1 MTDAPLF
8 VLDANVFIQAK
19 RLYYAFDLA
28 PKFWDSLVLHASSGK
43 VVSIDR
49 VKHELDKGK
58 DDLTEWSNGHF
69 HSAFAS
75 TDEEDIIKS
84 YSEIIA
90 WVQGQPQFSDAA
102 KTEFATVADGWL
114 IAYAKVKGKV
124 IVTQELPAPD
134 AKSRVPIP
142 NVCEAFDVPFV
153 DTFEMLRRLGVRFG

>member
-1 MTDAPLF
+1 MTDVPVF

-28 PKFWDSLVLHASSGK
+28 PKFWDSLVLHANNK
-43 VVSIDR
+43 QLESIDR
-49 VKHELDKGK
+49 IKLELDKGK
-58 DDLTEWSNGHF
+58 DDLTTWANGHF

-75 TDEEDIIKS
+75 TDEEDVIKS
-84 YSEIIA
+84 YSEIMA

-114 IAYAKVKGKV
+114 IAYANVKGRI

-142 NVCEAFDVPFV
+142 NVCQEFDVSFV
-153 DTFEMLRRLGVRFG
+153 DTFTMLRQLGVRFG